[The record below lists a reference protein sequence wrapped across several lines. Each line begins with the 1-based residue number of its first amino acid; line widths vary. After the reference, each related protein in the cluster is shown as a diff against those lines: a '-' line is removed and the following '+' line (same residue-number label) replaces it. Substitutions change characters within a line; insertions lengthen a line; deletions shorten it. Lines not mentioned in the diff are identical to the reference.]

1 MTDVLGGQIPLVMT
15 TVPTAQQHVKAGKVV
30 ALGTPSPQRAAAM
43 SEVPTFIESGLAGF
57 AVTGWVGIFA
67 PARTPQPAIDRLQ
80 RSFAT
85 VLAEP
90 AVRNSLAAI
99 GMDGSGMPAERFTQ
113 EVRKLSERWIEVVA
127 RGKIRLE

>member
-1 MTDVLGGQIPLVMT
+1 MP
-15 TVPTAQQHVKAGKVV
+15 
-30 ALGTPSPQRAAAM
+30 
-43 SEVPTFIESGLAGF
+43 EVPTFIESGLAGF